1 VAVRGRRSFEWCLV
15 DLEEDGGTQFELQIG
30 EYYKADLRDHGR
42 LRGIEQKDIY
52 KKRKNLV

>member
-1 VAVRGRRSFEWCLV
+1 VVPRGS
-15 DLEEDGGTQFELQIG
+15 GGRWGSQFELQIG